1 MRETAMRIYQSAS
14 GEWIFFDGGEK
25 HFFATES
32 EAWIMSREQDFI
44 TAARAANRKAWE
56 GINELKALQREWAA
70 LDYGTTL
77 DDGEGS
83 NAGIT
88 GVMVGAVV
96 FATADALE
104 TTLNAGH
111 ATNMARLL

>member
-1 MRETAMRIYQSAS
+1 MSIYQAADNT
-14 GEWIFFDGGEK
+14 WIYFDGLAK
-25 HFFATES
+25 HTGLTES
-32 EAWIMSREQDFI
+32 EAWQMSREQDFI
-44 TAARAANRKAWE
+44 TAARAANRKVWE
-56 GINELKALQREWAA
+56 GINELKVLQREWNA

-77 DDGEGS
+77 DEGEGE

-88 GVMVGAVV
+88 AVEVGAVV